1 MNVKNVASKTNS
13 SKLVQALSL
22 PTLCNMNPRSIY
34 NKIDEFHE
42 FVKEEE
48 VDVIFIS
55 ESWEREHL
63 PLDKIIHLE
72 DFVTIS
78 NVSQRR
84 EVGGRPALVVNTKKY
99 HVQNVTNSLVQIPWG
114 VEAVWCVLTPKN
126 ITHDS
131 KVQKIACCSFY
142 SKPDSRKKSLFLDHI
157 SEAFNVLSMK
167 YGRGLHFALAGD
179 ANDLKLDSILSLSPS
194 LVQIVKDFT
203 RMTPPKLLDPII
215 TTLSVY
221 YQRPLCLEPLDAD
234 PDKKGKKADHRI
246 VVAKPISVI
255 NNKSVRETRKIKVRP
270 FPQSGIQ
277 KMKEWFVDK
286 TWEEVTEVE
295 NAHEKASNFH
305 KVLLEKLDEIFP
317 EKERKINSDDQP
329 WITYKLKML
338 DRRRKRIYH
347 KERRSEKWSKLNKV
361 FKKEVKAAKANFY
374 AETVADLKTKKP
386 GQWYSALKHI
396 TAYDQQKCQSVNVEE
411 ISHLT
416 DQEQAESIAEKFAEI
431 QNEYSPLKTDDIK
444 VPNFSEN
451 DVPQF
456 LPSQVWLI
464 LSKLKTNKA
473 TVPGDFP
480 VKLIQLFAAYLAEPL
495 TDIINT
501 SIRRGEYPK
510 I

>member
-194 LVQIVKDFT
+194 L
-203 RMTPPKLLDPII
+203 
-215 TTLSVY
+215 
-221 YQRPLCLEPLDAD
+221 
-234 PDKKGKKADHRI
+234 
-246 VVAKPISVI
+246 
-255 NNKSVRETRKIKVRP
+255 
-270 FPQSGIQ
+270 
-277 KMKEWFVDK
+277 
-286 TWEEVTEVE
+286 
-295 NAHEKASNFH
+295 
-305 KVLLEKLDEIFP
+305 
-317 EKERKINSDDQP
+317 
-329 WITYKLKML
+329 
-338 DRRRKRIYH
+338 
-347 KERRSEKWSKLNKV
+347 
-361 FKKEVKAAKANFY
+361 
-374 AETVADLKTKKP
+374 
-386 GQWYSALKHI
+386 
-396 TAYDQQKCQSVNVEE
+396 
-411 ISHLT
+411 
-416 DQEQAESIAEKFAEI
+416 
-431 QNEYSPLKTDDIK
+431 
-444 VPNFSEN
+444 
-451 DVPQF
+451 F
-456 LPSQVWLI
+456 L
-464 LSKLKTNKA
+464 
-473 TVPGDFP
+473 
-480 VKLIQLFAAYLAEPL
+480 
-495 TDIINT
+495 
-501 SIRRGEYPK
+501 
-510 I
+510 